1 MAGAKPEP
9 ELEPERDCRRFLEEL
24 PPYLRQLAQEL
35 RQLHP
40 EWDDQILIAFILDEV
55 LDEEDGPAWG
65 GMGGPW

>member
-1 MAGAKPEP
+1 MAGAKPKPEP
-9 ELEPERDCRRFLEEL
+9 EPERDYRRFLAQL
-24 PPYLRQLAQEL
+24 PPYL

-40 EWDDQILIAFILDEV
+40 EWDDQTLIAFILDEV